1 MPEINISRKDLN
13 NINDSPIVRM
23 EGVKE
28 AAELFGLPKHLLRTL
43 ALTGKVK
50 AVRIGNG
57 KNGKI
62 LINIQSLNDYFNT
75 SVISTE
81 EQDCNSGGIQP
92 IPVKL

>member
-1 MPEINISRKDLN
+1 MSEINISRKDLN

-23 EGVKE
+23 EGVKG
-28 AAELFGLPKHLLRTL
+28 AAEFFGLPKHLVRTL

-50 AVRIGNG
+50 AVRVGNG
-57 KNGKI
+57 KNAKI

-81 EQDCNSGGIQP
+81 ERDCNSGGIQP
-92 IPVKL
+92 IPVK